1 MSHLLPIEDTDIM
14 DQLSEGIVDG
24 CRFEELGEEQADA
37 EPNEPNE
44 PNPNVEKVLF
54 NLFLVFFFVILYQ

>member
-37 EPNEPNE
+37 EPNEPN
-44 PNPNVEKVLF
+44 PNVEKVLF
-54 NLFLVFFFVILYQ
+54 NLFLVFFLVILYQ